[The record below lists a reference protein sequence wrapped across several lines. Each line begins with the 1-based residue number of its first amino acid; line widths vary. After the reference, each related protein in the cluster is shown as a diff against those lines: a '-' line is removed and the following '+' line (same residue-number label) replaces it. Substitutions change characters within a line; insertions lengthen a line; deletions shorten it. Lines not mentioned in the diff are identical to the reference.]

1 MATWFAQNSSVNID
15 SVNQWN
21 SAANGSGSW
30 LTWASLGA
38 SDVLVL
44 NGKTGIVINVDFVC
58 GSLTAV
64 ATGGTTG
71 GGCTVASTRS
81 ITANVICSSAGTP
94 VITLNSGTLTVVG
107 NVTGGGGNV
116 SHGIHMF
123 GSSNLLITGNV
134 TGGTMN
140 PLGGNSNGIRTGS
153 TGTITIVGNVIGT
166 TGSPAIYN
174 ESSGSITITGN
185 VTAGSSAGVNTYGI
199 HSVAVN
205 SIIVT
210 GNVTGDAVDGIHV
223 TAACTVTV
231 NGDVYSGAVGAG
243 VHSTSLSAKVIV
255 NGNMI
260 SSSTGVGPVGRVC
273 LLISPSAQIT
283 HTYRVNNAGSAGV
296 ARSLYTGGV
305 NLGQPVAA
313 NVRSGTTYG
322 AASEYTGTLAVPSP
336 TLVAI
341 GVATD
346 NTVGSYAP
354 TGGLDAAGVRSA
366 IGLASANLDTQL
378 SGLQSDTNDIQT
390 RLPAALEG
398 GRIAAALDPAA
409 RVKLDASQ
417 PDYAPATVAAVA
429 AAKAILD
436 KIDTGLVQDG
446 LVYQFTANMLE
457 LAPAAT
463 GVDELITLQNQI
475 LDAVNTYI
483 SNVTAAAILTPGT
496 IVGFPETLTVGDSYT
511 DDCDSAIQV
520 FIRDENDDPITAV
533 GTHDFTDGDFAPE
546 CIITQNG
553 NTGRVNCTVTYVTA
567 SPENYL
573 KIQIPSKESRRATP
587 GIATVQ
593 VLLKWDGAQKALSKQ
608 TVTWEALI

>member
-1 MATWFAQNSSVNID
+1 MPTSQKVQID
-15 SVNQWN
+15 TYDF
-21 SAANGSGSW
+21 G
-30 LTWASLGA
+30 ASLTNPTLGA
-38 SDVLVL
+38 LTTGTTIT
-44 NGKTGIVINVDFVC
+44 NGTANSCNEQTADSGVYIADFV
-58 GSLTAV
+58 GAD
-64 ATGGTTG
+64 
-71 GGCTVASTRS
+71 ASAL
-81 ITANVICSSAGTP
+81 IPAGTYR
-94 VITLNSGTLTVVG
+94 L
-107 NVTGGGGNV
+107 
-116 SHGIHMF
+116 
-123 GSSNLLITGNV
+123 
-134 TGGTMN
+134 
-140 PLGGNSNGIRTGS
+140 RT
-153 TGTITIVGNVIGT
+153 
-166 TGSPAIYN
+166 
-174 ESSGSITITGN
+174 
-185 VTAGSSAGVNTYGI
+185 
-199 HSVAVN
+199 
-205 SIIVT
+205 
-210 GNVTGDAVDGIHV
+210 
-223 TAACTVTV
+223 TV
-231 NGDVYSGAVGAG
+231 NGKPLKRFV
-243 VHSTSLSAKVIV
+243 TF
-255 NGNMI
+255 
-260 SSSTGVGPVGRVC
+260 TGVDGELV
-273 LLISPSAQIT
+273 
-283 HTYRVNNAGSAGV
+283 Y
-296 ARSLYTGGV
+296 ARSER
-305 NLGQPVAA
+305 AA
-313 NVRSGTTYG
+313 V
-322 AASEYTGTLAVPSP
+322 
-336 TLVAI
+336 
-341 GVATD
+341 
-346 NTVGSYAP
+346 
-354 TGGLDAAGVRSA
+354 
-366 IGLASANLDTQL
+366 
-378 SGLQSDTNDIQT
+378 
-390 RLPAALEG
+390 
-398 GRIAAALDPAA
+398 LDPTA

-520 FIRDENDDPITAV
+520 FIRDENNDPITAV